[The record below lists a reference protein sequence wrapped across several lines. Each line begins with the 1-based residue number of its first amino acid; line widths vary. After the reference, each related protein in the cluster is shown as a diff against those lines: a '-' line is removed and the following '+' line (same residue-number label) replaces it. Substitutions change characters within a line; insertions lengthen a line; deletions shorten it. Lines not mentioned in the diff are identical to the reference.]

1 MLFLSC
7 AHLNH
12 MTSARLSM
20 LLVYSLVQLLL
31 LEVDEAEELAQEEH
45 VAEWS
50 AQDAAEAAQLL
61 SDPNQ
66 HPNGTTTAA
75 DASGSEAAYDCG
87 ATDTASSVV
96 GSMASTAVAALNELG
111 PSVSGTLSNS
121 SSSLQPAGEASH
133 EHECADGSIHE
144 HVHELVDAVP
154 TRSSHG
160 SSAGGSSNS
169 SSSVGRPTP
178 AAAAAAAGAQV
189 EAAVAAVAAA
199 TARLGSAAP
208 AAAAAAS
215 PAAVAAVAVRGLV
228 EADDSEE
235 PSSPSLASWRRS
247 PDEVAVQDQ
256 GSQTGESDNPF
267 VTITGA
273 FNSQGYDPA
282 VAAAL
287 AAAAASGPAAVGS
300 RAAGSNLGG
309 SPEKARKMLARGSN
323 SSSSISSKA
332 PAQQPSAAAAVVA
345 AAVAAGEIT
354 AAEDVA
360 ALAAAAATDDANQQ
374 EQQQRVRQLDTQQ
387 QQQQSWLSS
396 CTNWASGTWNSQQV
410 QVRAWV
416 EAFPGKLPACCMVL
430 LPLLCRA
437 CWLAT
442 PSSS

>member
-1 MLFLSC
+1 MSIDAAC
-7 AHLNH
+7 
-12 MTSARLSM
+12 S
-20 LLVYSLVQLLL
+20 SLVQLLL

-50 AQDAAEAAQLL
+50 AQDAAEAVQLL
-61 SDPNQ
+61 SHLNQ
-66 HPNGTTTAA
+66 HPNGTTAAA
-75 DASGSEAAYDCG
+75 DANGSEAAHDCG

-111 PSVSGTLSNS
+111 PSVSGVLSNS

-133 EHECADGSIHE
+133 EHECADGSVHE

-154 TRSSHG
+154 SRNG

-169 SSSVGRPTP
+169 SSSAGRPTP

-189 EAAVAAVAAA
+189 EVAVAAVAAA

-208 AAAAAAS
+208 PAAAAAS
-215 PAAVAAVAVRGLV
+215 PAAVAAVAVRGLL
-228 EADDSEE
+228 ESEDGEE

-273 FNSQGYDPA
+273 FNAQGYDPA

-287 AAAAASGPAAVGS
+287 AAAAAAGPAAVGS

-332 PAQQPSAAAAVVA
+332 PVQQLSAAAEVVA
-345 AAVAAGEIT
+345 AAVAVGEIT

-360 ALAAAAATDDANQQ
+360 ALAAAATADADQQ
-374 EQQQRVRQLDTQQ
+374 EQQQLVRQLGTSQ
-387 QQQQSWLSS
+387 QQQQSWLASCSS
-396 CTNWASGTWNSQQV
+396 WASDAWKSQQV
-410 QVRAWV
+410 QVG
-416 EAFPGKLPACCMVL
+416 PGERMG
-430 LPLLCRA
+430 
-437 CWLAT
+437 
-442 PSSS
+442 